1 MLRGLMMDRPLLV
14 SSLIKYGV
22 DTHPDLPVVSAAT
35 ETGIHRATLRDT
47 YDRIVRLTRVLSD
60 LGIGP
65 GDRVATLAWNSYRHF
80 ELYYAISGMGAVCHT
95 INPRLFPDQLAYIVN
110 HAKDKAL
117 FFDANLLPI
126 VEKMQA
132 QWAPIRAY
140 VAMTDRA
147 HMPAEHKLSA
157 LQCYEELLGRVD
169 GTAMQGFEWPEFDEN
184 AACALCY
191 TSGTTGEP
199 KGVLFSNRSTMLHT
213 FFMVT
218 CQPRIFGSGQPIL
231 PVVPLFHANAWGL
244 PYVSPLMGVP
254 LVFPGAKLDGASL
267 FELMDG
273 EKVASAWGVPTVWLG
288 LLDEIKKRG
297 RKPEGFSSMLV
308 GGSAAPRSLIE
319 VFERDYDVRVI
330 HGWGMTE
337 MSPVGA
343 TTRLSP
349 REQKLSLTERLDL
362 VARQGKRM
370 YGVEMKLVGEDGQR
384 LPHDGVAVGEL
395 HVRGGA
401 IASAY
406 YENEQASAKAFDKEG
421 WFGTGDVARILPDGF
436 LVIVDRA
443 KDLVKSGG
451 EWISS
456 IDVEGVAMAVPGV
469 ANCALIGVPHPRW
482 IERPLLVVVKAP
494 GAEPTKEAILAHLA
508 GALARWQIPDDVV
521 FVDQLPLTA
530 TGKVSKRELRA
541 RFADFKL
548 PDHPQR

>member
-1 MLRGLMMDRPLLV
+1 MMDRPLLV
-14 SSLIKYGV
+14 SGLITYGV
-22 DTHPDLPVVSAAT
+22 DAHPDMSIVSAAT
-35 ETGIHRATLRDT
+35 ETGLHRTTLRET
-47 YDRIVRLTRVLSD
+47 YDRIVRLTYVLRD

-80 ELYYAISGMGAVCHT
+80 ELYYAISGIGAVCHT

-110 HAKDKAL
+110 HAQDKAL
-117 FFDANLLPI
+117 FFDTSLLP
-126 VEKMQA
+126 VVQKMQG
-132 QWAPIRAY
+132 QWAPIRNY

-147 HMPAEHKLSA
+147 HMPTGANLPD
-157 LQCYEELLGRVD
+157 LQCYEDLLARVD
-169 GTAMQGFEWPEFDEN
+169 ANAAQGFAWPEFDEN

-199 KGVLFSNRSTMLHT
+199 KGVLFSHRSTMLHT
-213 FFMVT
+213 FCMVT

-244 PYVSPLMGVP
+244 PYVSPLMGTP

-267 FELMDG
+267 FDLMDS
-273 EKVASAWGVPTVWLG
+273 EKVSSAWGVPTVWLG
-288 LLDEIKKRG
+288 LLDEMKKRG

-308 GGSAAPRSLIE
+308 GGSAAPRPLIE
-319 VFERDYDVRVI
+319 AFERDYDVRVI

-337 MSPVGA
+337 MSPVGS

-349 REQKLSLTERLDL
+349 NEQKLELPERTDL
-362 VARQGKRM
+362 VVRQGKRVF
-370 YGVEMKLVGEDGQR
+370 GVEMKLIGEDGQR

-401 IASAY
+401 ICSGY
-406 YENEQASAKAFDKEG
+406 YENAEASAKAFDKEG
-421 WFGTGDVARILPDGF
+421 WFATGDVARITPDGY

-456 IDVEGVAMAVPGV
+456 IDIEGIAMGVPGI
-469 ANCALIGVPHPRW
+469 ANCALIGVPHPKW
-482 IERPLLVVVKAP
+482 IERPLLVAVKAA
-494 GAEPTKEAILAHLA
+494 GAEPTREAILSYLA
-508 GALARWQIPDDVV
+508 SVLAKWQLPDDVV

-530 TGKVSKRELRA
+530 TGKVSKRDLRA
-541 RFADFKL
+541 RFADHPL
-548 PDHPQR
+548 PT